1 MLKSERGKEVKVT
14 ELCGLFGKTK
24 QSYYKQKGITEQ
36 KRIDEQL
43 VLALIKAK
51 RKLWKKGS
59 GRNLHSS
66 LKEDFTKHNLKIGR
80 DKFFDLL
87 RENGLLIQGKQRKP
101 KTTMSY
107 HHFHKYPNL
116 IRELKVTRVNQVIVT
131 DITYLYL
138 RESDSFAYLFLV
150 TDLFS
155 RKILGYN
162 VSNNL
167 SAKSGVKALRMA
179 LDNMS
184 EIDDAIHHSDRGIQY
199 CSHKYTKIL
208 KDNNI
213 RISMTENS
221 DPLENAVAERINKT
235 IKEEFT
241 EEKQISFSNY
251 REAIITISQIIKFYN
266 DERPHRSLDMY
277 TPSIAYEINK
287 ELKRKWKTYYREYST
302 SNVKSILYL
311 AE

>member
-1 MLKSERGKEVKVT
+1 MRITDLTRLLGYS
-14 ELCGLFGKTK
+14 K
-24 QSYYKQKGITEQ
+24 QAYYKKIKTQEKQNIQEA
-36 KRIDEQL
+36 L
-43 VLALIKAK
+43 VLGLVKQK

-59 GRNLHSS
+59 GRNLHAA
-66 LKEDFTKHNLKIGR
+66 LNADFNRHNVKMGR

-87 RENGLLIQGKQRKP
+87 GNNGLLIKKKQRRTR
-101 KTTMSY
+101 TTFSY

-116 IRELKVTRVNQVIVT
+116 IRDLKVERVNQVIVT

-138 RESDSFAYLFLV
+138 RGTDSFAYLFLV

-162 VSNNL
+162 VSDNL

-179 LDNMS
+179 LRNMS
-184 EIDDAIHHSDRGIQY
+184 DIKDTIHHSDRGIQY

-213 RISMTENS
+213 KISMTENS

-235 IKEEFT
+235 LKEEFT
-241 EEKQISFSNY
+241 KDKQISFSNY
-251 REAIITISQIIKFYN
+251 GEAKITFSQIIKFYN
-266 DERPHRSLDMY
+266 DERPHRSLEYY
-277 TPSIAYEINK
+277 TPSIAYEMNK
-287 ELKRKWKTYYREYST
+287 KLMRKWKAYYKNYH
-302 SNVKSILYL
+302 
-311 AE
+311 AEVDKDMLSLTN

>member
-1 MLKSERGKEVKVT
+1 MQIRDLT
-14 ELCGLFGKTK
+14 ELLGYTKQAYYKKLKTK
-24 QSYYKQKGITEQ
+24 EKKDIQES
-36 KRIDEQL
+36 L
-43 VLALIKAK
+43 VLDLVKQK

-59 GRNLHSS
+59 GRNLHAA
-66 LKEDFTKHNLKIGR
+66 LKNDFDRHNLKIGR

-87 RENGLLIQGKQRKP
+87 RNNGLLIKKKQRRTR
-101 KTTMSY
+101 TTFSY
-107 HHFHKYPNL
+107 HHFHKYLNL
-116 IRELKVTRVNQVIVT
+116 IRELETTRVNQVIVT

-138 RESDSFAYLFLV
+138 KNTDSFAYLFLV

-179 LDNMS
+179 LRNMS
-184 EIDDAIHHSDRGIQY
+184 DTNDTIHHSDRGIQY

-213 RISMTENS
+213 KISMTENS

-251 REAIITISQIIKFYN
+251 REARIILSQIIKFYN
-266 DERPHRSLDMY
+266 DERPHRSLEMY
-277 TPSIAYEINK
+277 TPSIAYKLNK
-287 ELKRKWKTYYREYST
+287 VLKRKWKAYYRDYST
-302 SNVKSILYL
+302 SSDKSILSL
-311 AE
+311 VE